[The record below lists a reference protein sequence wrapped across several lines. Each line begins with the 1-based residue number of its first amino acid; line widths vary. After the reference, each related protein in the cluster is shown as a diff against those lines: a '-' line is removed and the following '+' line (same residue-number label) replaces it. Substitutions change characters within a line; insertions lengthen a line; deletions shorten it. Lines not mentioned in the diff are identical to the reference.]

1 MNTRSQVLG
10 IKYVV
15 GRTRGFT
22 GFEISVTDLA
32 CGDRKSSHSNF
43 SALRVPLHAPAGM
56 MAKRDP
62 TPTYAAGKPVLPGK
76 LATLCVQQ
84 NQTCIM
90 SGEQQ

>member
-1 MNTRSQVLG
+1 M
-10 IKYVV
+10 
-15 GRTRGFT
+15 
-22 GFEISVTDLA
+22 TDLA

-43 SALRVPLHAPAGM
+43 SALHVPLHKPAVM

-62 TPTYAAGKPVLPGK
+62 TPTYAAGKTVLLGK

-90 SGEQQ
+90 CGEQQ